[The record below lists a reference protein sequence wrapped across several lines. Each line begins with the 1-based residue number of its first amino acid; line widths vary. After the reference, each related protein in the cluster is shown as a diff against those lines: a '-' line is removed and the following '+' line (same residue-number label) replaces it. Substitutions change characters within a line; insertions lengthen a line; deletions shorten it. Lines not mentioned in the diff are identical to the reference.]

1 MSNERSPRR
10 KNEQLNNDVMDALE
24 KEILQHGFIN
34 VKVNNLLHDAKIQ
47 PNVFYNRYESLDKL
61 LDEYV
66 GKYNFW
72 LNDVLNITELEHLG
86 PRKFYAEMLKKIFV
100 RLVKEPVMQKILIW
114 ELSENNVSTRRTADI
129 RDTMTSSLNAYYK
142 SIFKSSGIDISTIT
156 AIFFAGVYYLVLQ
169 RERSTVLAVDFNTD
183 KGQKLFS
190 DAIDTLTGLLFDKV
204 GEQQEKYRMIRK
216 MLDDKIPMSKIS
228 EYLDLPVRQLEKIVS
243 LNEK

>member
-10 KNEQLNNDVMDALE
+10 KNEQLKNDVMDALE
-24 KEILQHGFIN
+24 KEILQHGFTN
-34 VKVNNLLHDAKIQ
+34 VKVNNLLHEARIQ

-72 LNDVLNITELEHLG
+72 LNDVLNMTELEHLG
-86 PRKFYAEMLKKIFV
+86 PKKFYAEMLKKIFV

-183 KGQKLFS
+183 EGRKLFS
-190 DAIDTLTGLLFDKV
+190 DAIDTLTGLLFDKA

-228 EYLDLPVRQLEKIVS
+228 EYLDLPVKQLEKIVS

>member
-10 KNEQLNNDVMDALE
+10 RNEQLKNDMMDALE
-24 KEILQHGFIN
+24 KEILQHGFTN
-34 VKVNNLLHDAKIQ
+34 VKVNNLLHEAKIQ

-72 LNDVLNITELEHLG
+72 LNDVLNMTELEHLG
-86 PRKFYAEMLKKIFV
+86 PKKFYAEMLKKIFL

-228 EYLDLPVRQLEKIVS
+228 EYLDLPVKQLEKIVS

>member
-10 KNEQLNNDVMDALE
+10 KNEQLKNDVMDALE
-24 KEILQHGFIN
+24 KEILHHGFTN
-34 VKVNNLLHDAKIQ
+34 VKVNNLLHEAKIQ

-61 LDEYV
+61 LDEFV

-72 LNDVLNITELEHLG
+72 LNDVLKITELEHLG
-86 PRKFYAEMLKKIFV
+86 PKKFYAEMLKKIFV

-183 KGQKLFS
+183 EGRKLFS

-228 EYLDLPVRQLEKIVS
+228 EYLDLPVKQLEKIVS